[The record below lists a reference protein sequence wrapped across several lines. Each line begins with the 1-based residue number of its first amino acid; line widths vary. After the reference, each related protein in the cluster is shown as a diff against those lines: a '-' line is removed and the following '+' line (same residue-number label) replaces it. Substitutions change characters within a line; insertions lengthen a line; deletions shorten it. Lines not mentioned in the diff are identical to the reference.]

1 MLRIRTGSGS
11 STLAHPWK
19 IFVVVFAGLV
29 HDGRAGDGEVQALQV
44 RPVAREP
51 QPRTVLQEV
60 QERHHH
66 PVPLRQ
72 QPHWRVHQLAQGKKD
87 TITQVPLRQQPHR
100 RVHQLAQG
108 KQCFG
113 SVFIEP
119 GSGSS
124 QKSPSGS
131 RRPLNPDPKRWRLRR
146 IVPSVAEPAP
156 LLVAPVLP
164 SLAAAVPTPASAL
177 NFLNN
182 LLIKFS
188 PLLKYK
194 YKKVRSF
201 KHVKKLIYAKM
212 IYFN

>member
-87 TITQVPLRQQPHR
+87 TITQYLFANNLIDECISWLKVS
-100 RVHQLAQG
+100 
-108 KQCFG
+108 
-113 SVFIEP
+113 SVSDP
-119 GSGSS
+119 YS
-124 QKSPSGS
+124 
-131 RRPLNPDPKRWRLRR
+131 LNPDPDPAKNLHPDPEDPWIRIRSAEGYGALFRVLRSR
-146 IVPSVAEPAP
+146 P
-156 LLVAPVLP
+156 LFWWLR
-164 SLAAAVPTPASAL
+164 
-177 NFLNN
+177 
-182 LLIKFS
+182 FS
-188 PLLKYK
+188 PVWRRRFRLLPQ
-194 YKKVRSF
+194 
-201 KHVKKLIYAKM
+201 L
-212 IYFN
+212 